1 MNDSSVS
8 RKHAP
13 DDPGPSGE
21 LDTSG
26 FEPVFRAV
34 NTPKQRRGIRLESI
48 YWDGLKL
55 VAADA
60 NQSVGEVVEE
70 VANAFPHGGNLA
82 SQLRVRVVRWLSER
96 LHRLE
101 RMTAPGATDAIIQAS
116 PSPAF
121 VLTADKRILF
131 YNRAFLTFIQ
141 SRFVTVR
148 PDVMQRGLR
157 LTLDTQLDQVI
168 EGLQRGDAPAA
179 ASGFVLGVEERRIR
193 GTINIVLAPVSRQPM
208 VIAFV
213 TNA

>member
-1 MNDSSVS
+1 MSDAAVS
-8 RKHAP
+8 PLSPRENAAAA
-13 DDPGPSGE
+13 DDAE
-21 LDTSG
+21 ASG
-26 FEPVFRAV
+26 FVPVFRAV
-34 NTPKQRRGIRLESI
+34 NTPRQRRGIRLESI
-48 YWDGLKL
+48 YWDGLKM

-60 NQSVGEVVEE
+60 NSTVGEVVEE
-70 VANAFPHGGNLA
+70 VVDAAPGGGNLA
-82 SQLRVRVVRWLSER
+82 SLLRVRVVRWLSER
-96 LHRLE
+96 VRRLE
-101 RMTAPGATDAIIQAS
+101 SMTHPDATDAIIQAS

-131 YNRAFLTFIQ
+131 YNRAFLNLIQ

-148 PDVMQRGLR
+148 PDVMQKGLR

-168 EGLQRGDAPAA
+168 DGLRRGDAPTA

-193 GTINIVLAPVSRQPM
+193 GTLNLVLAPVRRQPM